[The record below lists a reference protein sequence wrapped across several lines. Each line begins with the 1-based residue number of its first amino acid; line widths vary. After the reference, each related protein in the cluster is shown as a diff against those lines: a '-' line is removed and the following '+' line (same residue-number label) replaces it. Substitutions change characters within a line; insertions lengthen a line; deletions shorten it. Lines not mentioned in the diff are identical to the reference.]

1 MLRIQQWNVFLGADE
16 TRLMDWVRQLHNNPF
31 PIHHYPP
38 FFLYLNYILSF
49 VYKEILLFLG
59 VIHFDASFI
68 NSDFGYVFTLKAG
81 RILSALCGTLQV
93 YMVYLIGKRFY
104 NTHVGL
110 SSALLLAVCQPLVI
124 EAHTFKSDVLLALL
138 LTLMLFFVL
147 RFTQNAEPKYILYAS
162 FILGLSTA
170 TKYNGV
176 FMVLLLVFAFL
187 LIKRQLNISVLKKSL
202 FYLFIGGICG
212 FVIGAPNWVVHPVA
226 NLKIAFGY
234 LKGLSEELVWYDKLP
249 SSYILYSKN
258 ILESFGIILT
268 VLLLA
273 GLVLSFVKK
282 RVAPATQDATQPA
295 EKSKNSGKVCFFCKF
310 LHAISKKKREKVDIV
325 VSAYIVLY
333 FLLIGQAGYLNQR
346 GLLPVFV
353 GASLI
358 IGKLLFHDLKRIFQN
373 RPKMLKLTLPLAWF
387 IILAF
392 SINSFTV
399 NQKSF
404 NLLHTISSH
413 PVRMIEGLGQSD
425 YSYYYMKNH
434 IPSHYSLFREMY
446 TPPVT
451 GYNKSGF
458 WWDVTRP
465 PIKRFKGE
473 GAFDFLITSRLT
485 DYILTESKNK
495 KIKQSAVERVRNYMP
510 FYRVYRPRIFLW
522 NDDITFWYRKPGFI
536 KTRAKI
542 DETIPFPRLIF
553 NDEENPTIYLPL
565 QRYEKN
571 PNFGKITNGKFLKRF
586 FSTKKIKE
594 LTFHILT
601 QNTKN
606 PLYININN
614 ISKQIF
620 LNQEHKINQVSLS
633 GMKPDVF
640 SGIAIRHFQEVS
652 IDQDAKNTT
661 VYLYKLEITTGDKR
675 MNCPIVF
682 IPTFVNEK
690 SGKSQKPILSEK
702 LKEDIPP
709 LFSRGKYP
717 IWFRK
722 FYKKTGIDLSLLT
735 FINTQT
741 IYKNP
746 SFSTTDMVPSIFPL
760 EKGHYIITITGSKI
774 MENLP
779 LTRNIQVKLL
789 LQSNMNIT
797 ETKTFLLT
805 EKDTFFPFKIS
816 FQTKNQITFAR
827 LEITGLSQNNYIIQ
841 EVTLQPDFK
850 THINLYYV
858 P

>member
-1 MLRIQQWNVFLGADE
+1 MKESKQKLIRLSPLFFILLVALMLRVQQWNVFLGADE

-49 VYKEILLFLG
+49 IYKEILLFLG
-59 VIHFDASFI
+59 VIHFDASFV
-68 NSDFGYVFTLKAG
+68 NADFGYIFTLKAG
-81 RILSALCGTLQV
+81 RILGALCGTLQV
-93 YMVYLIGKRFY
+93 YLVYLIGKRFY
-104 NTHVGL
+104 NRHVGL
-110 SSALLLAVCQPLVI
+110 SSALLLAVCPPLVI

-147 RFTQNAEPKYILYAS
+147 KFTQNPEPKYILYAS
-162 FILGLSTA
+162 FFLGLSTA
-170 TKYNGV
+170 TKYNGI
-176 FMVLLLVFAFL
+176 FMVLLLVFAFVS
-187 LIKRQLNISVLKKSL
+187 IKGKLNFRIFRKSL
-202 FYLFIGGICG
+202 FFLFIGGVCG
-212 FVIGAPNWVVHPVA
+212 FFIGAPNWVVHPAA
-226 NLKIAFGY
+226 NVKNAFGY
-234 LKGLSEELVWYDKLP
+234 LKGLSEELIWYDKLP
-249 SSYILYSKN
+249 SSYILYAKN
-258 ILESFGIILT
+258 ILESFGIVLT

-282 RVAPATQDATQPA
+282 KPA
-295 EKSKNSGKVCFFCKF
+295 
-310 LHAISKKKREKVDIV
+310 KVDIV
-325 VSAYIVLY
+325 VSAYVLLY
-333 FLLIGQAGYLNQR
+333 FLLIGQAGYLNHR

-358 IGKLLFHDLKRIFQN
+358 IGKLLFHDLKRFFRD
-373 RPKMLKLTLPLAWF
+373 RPKILKLTLPLAWI
-387 IILAF
+387 IILVF
-392 SINSFTV
+392 FINRFTV

-413 PVRMIEGLGQSD
+413 PVRMIEGLGQPD

-434 IPSHYSLFREMY
+434 IPTQYSIFREMY

-451 GYNKSGF
+451 GYHKSGF

-465 PIKRFKGE
+465 PMKRFKGE
-473 GAFDFLITSRLT
+473 GAFDFLITSRLS

-495 KIKQSAVERVRNYMP
+495 KIRQSAVERVRNYMP
-510 FYRVYRPRIFLW
+510 FYSVYRPRVFLW
-522 NDDITFWYRKPGFI
+522 NDDITFWYKKPGFI

-542 DETIPFPRLIF
+542 NETLPFPRLIF
-553 NDEENPTIYLPL
+553 YDEENPTIYLPL

-571 PNFGKITNGKFLKRF
+571 PNAGKITNGKFLKRF
-586 FSTKKIKE
+586 FSTQKIKE

-601 QNTKN
+601 QNTKY

-620 LNQEHKINQVSLS
+620 LNREQKINQISLS
-633 GMKPDVF
+633 GIKPEIF

-652 IDQDAKNTT
+652 IDQEAKNTT
-661 VYLYKLEITTGDKR
+661 IYLYKLEITTGDKR
-675 MNCPIVF
+675 MNCPVVF
-682 IPTFVNEK
+682 IPAFINEK
-690 SGKSQKPILSEK
+690 PEKLLKPILSEK
-702 LKEDIPP
+702 LKEDIAP
-709 LFSRGKYP
+709 LFSREKYP

-746 SFSTTDMVPSIFPL
+746 SLSTTNIETSIFPL

-779 LTRNIQVKLL
+779 LSQNIQGKLL
-789 LQSNMNIT
+789 LQSNINPI
-797 ETKTFLLT
+797 ETRTFLLT
-805 EKDTFFPFKIS
+805 EKDTSSPFRIP

-827 LEITGLSQNNYIIQ
+827 LTITGLSRNSYIIQ
-841 EVTLQPDFK
+841 EVTLQADYK
-850 THINLYYV
+850 AHINQYFA
-858 P
+858 PQ